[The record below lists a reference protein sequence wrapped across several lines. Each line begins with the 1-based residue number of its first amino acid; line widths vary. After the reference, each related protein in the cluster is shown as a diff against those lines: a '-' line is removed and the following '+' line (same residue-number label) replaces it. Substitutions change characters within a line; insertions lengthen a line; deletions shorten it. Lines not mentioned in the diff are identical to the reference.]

1 MMQRKML
8 SMSIMAL
15 LGLGTLTMADA
26 AVVPAGTTLA
36 DQQQITRGNGSDPA
50 TLDPQ
55 LAESNE
61 AFNIILDSF
70 AGVVALD
77 SEGKVHPELAEKW
90 DNQDNKVWTFH
101 LRPGLTW
108 SNGQPITADDLV
120 YSWQRLADPKTAS
133 PYQSYISAVH
143 LLNADAV
150 MSGKLPP
157 SALGVKAIDP
167 QTFQVTLSQP
177 VSWFLQAAASPSF
190 FPVNKKVVA
199 QFGDQWTQPA
209 NIVVS
214 GAFKPNKWV
223 INERFVSVRN
233 PHYWNNKTTVI
244 NQVTYLP
251 IAEPSATLNRYQSG
265 EIDITD
271 TIPTVNFAQIK
282 KAIPE
287 QIKQTPL
294 LGVYEYWFNMNKPP
308 FNDPRV
314 RMALNLAVDKS
325 IITDKILGMGQK
337 PAWTLMPLQI
347 GGETYQPT
355 EIAKWT
361 PAQRIAQAKKLLAE
375 AGFSAEKPLKAE
387 LLYNTSQDHLKIAI
401 ALSSMWKK
409 NLGAQITMRN
419 QEWKT
424 LIQTQHSGDFQLIRQ
439 SWLGDY
445 DAPPT
450 FLNNFM
456 TGNTQNDGKYSNA
469 AYDKLVNA
477 AAAEVDPVKAKA
489 DYQQAL
495 DILSHDVPAVPLYY
509 YVQNILVK
517 PWVGGVSVSRLG
529 FYKTQDMY
537 IRKH

>member
-1 MMQRKML
+1 MQRKIL
-8 SMSIMAL
+8 SISIMAL
-15 LGLGTLTMADA
+15 LGLGAVSTTQA
-26 AVVPAGTTLA
+26 AVVPAGTILA
-36 DQQQITRGNGSDPA
+36 NQQQVTRNNGSDPA

-55 LAESNE
+55 LAESND

-70 AGVVALD
+70 VGAVALD

-101 LRPGLTW
+101 LRPGITW
-108 SNGQPITADDLV
+108 SNGQPITAQDFV

-133 PYQSYISAVH
+133 PYQSYISAIH
-143 LLNADAV
+143 ILNGDAV
-150 MSGKLPP
+150 MNGKLPP
-157 SALGVKAIDP
+157 SALGVKALDA

-190 FPVNKKVVA
+190 YPVNQQNVEK
-199 QFGDQWTQPA
+199 FGEKWTQPA

-214 GAFKPNKWV
+214 GAFKPSKWV
-223 INERFVSVRN
+223 INERFVSERN
-233 PHYWNNKTTVI
+233 PHYWNNASTVI
-244 NQVTYLP
+244 NKVTYLP
-251 IAEPSATLNRYQSG
+251 IVEPSATLNRYQSG

-282 KAIPE
+282 KTIPD

-294 LGVYEYWFNMNKPP
+294 LGVYEYWFNLNKPP
-308 FNDPRV
+308 FNDQRV

-325 IITDKILGMGQK
+325 VITDKVLGMGQE
-337 PAWTLMPLQI
+337 PAWTLMPLHI

-355 EIAKWT
+355 EIAQWT

-375 AGFSAEKPLKAE
+375 AGFSADKPLKAE
-387 LLYNTSQDHLKIAI
+387 LLYNTQQDHQKIAI

-409 NLGAQITMRN
+409 NLGAQITLRN

-424 LIQTQHSGDFQLIRQ
+424 LIQTQHNGDFQLIRQ
-439 SWLGDY
+439 SWLADY

-456 TGNTQNDGKYSNA
+456 TGDTQNDGKYSNLN
-469 AYDKLVNA
+469 YDRLVND
-477 AAAEVDPVKAKA
+477 AAEQTEPQKAKA

-495 DILSHDVPAVPLYY
+495 DILSNDVPAIPLYY

-517 PWVGGVSVSRLG
+517 PWVGGVFVSRLG

-537 IRKH
+537 IRQH

>member
-1 MMQRKML
+1 MQRKIL
-8 SMSIMAL
+8 SISIMAL
-15 LGLGTLTMADA
+15 LGLGAVSTTQA
-26 AVVPAGTTLA
+26 AVVPAGTILA
-36 DQQQITRGNGSDPA
+36 NQQQVTRNNGSDPA

-55 LAESNE
+55 LAESND

-70 AGVVALD
+70 VGAVALD

-101 LRPGLTW
+101 LRPGITW
-108 SNGQPITADDLV
+108 SNGQPITAQDFV

-133 PYQSYISAVH
+133 PYQSYISAIH
-143 LLNADAV
+143 ILNGDAV
-150 MSGKLPP
+150 MNGKLPP
-157 SALGVKAIDP
+157 SALGVKALDA

-190 FPVNKKVVA
+190 YPVNQQNVEK
-199 QFGDQWTQPA
+199 FGEKWTQPA

-214 GAFKPNKWV
+214 GAFKPSKWV
-223 INERFVSVRN
+223 INERFVSERN
-233 PHYWNNKTTVI
+233 PHYWNNASTVI
-244 NQVTYLP
+244 NKVTYLP
-251 IAEPSATLNRYQSG
+251 IVEPSATLNRYQSG

-282 KAIPE
+282 KTIPD

-294 LGVYEYWFNMNKPP
+294 LGVYEYWFNLNKPP
-308 FNDPRV
+308 FNDQRV

-325 IITDKILGMGQK
+325 VITDKVLGMGQE
-337 PAWTLMPLQI
+337 PAWTLMPLHI

-355 EIAKWT
+355 EIAQWT

-375 AGFSAEKPLKAE
+375 AGFSADKPLKAE
-387 LLYNTSQDHLKIAI
+387 LLYNTQQDHQKIAI

-409 NLGAQITMRN
+409 NLGAQITLRN

-424 LIQTQHSGDFQLIRQ
+424 LIQTQHNGDFQLIRQ
-439 SWLGDY
+439 SWLADY

-456 TGNTQNDGKYSNA
+456 TGDTQNDGKYSNPN
-469 AYDKLVNA
+469 YDRLVND
-477 AAAEVDPVKAKA
+477 AAEQTEPQKAKA

-495 DILSHDVPAVPLYY
+495 DILSNDVPAIPLYY

-517 PWVGGVSVSRLG
+517 PWVGGVFVSRLG

-537 IRKH
+537 IRQH

>member
-1 MMQRKML
+1 MQRKML

-190 FPVNKKVVA
+190 
-199 QFGDQWTQPA
+199 
-209 NIVVS
+209 
-214 GAFKPNKWV
+214 
-223 INERFVSVRN
+223 
-233 PHYWNNKTTVI
+233 
-244 NQVTYLP
+244 
-251 IAEPSATLNRYQSG
+251 
-265 EIDITD
+265 
-271 TIPTVNFAQIK
+271 
-282 KAIPE
+282 
-287 QIKQTPL
+287 
-294 LGVYEYWFNMNKPP
+294 
-308 FNDPRV
+308 
-314 RMALNLAVDKS
+314 
-325 IITDKILGMGQK
+325 
-337 PAWTLMPLQI
+337 
-347 GGETYQPT
+347 
-355 EIAKWT
+355 
-361 PAQRIAQAKKLLAE
+361 
-375 AGFSAEKPLKAE
+375 
-387 LLYNTSQDHLKIAI
+387 
-401 ALSSMWKK
+401 
-409 NLGAQITMRN
+409 
-419 QEWKT
+419 
-424 LIQTQHSGDFQLIRQ
+424 
-439 SWLGDY
+439 
-445 DAPPT
+445 
-450 FLNNFM
+450 
-456 TGNTQNDGKYSNA
+456 
-469 AYDKLVNA
+469 
-477 AAAEVDPVKAKA
+477 
-489 DYQQAL
+489 
-495 DILSHDVPAVPLYY
+495 
-509 YVQNILVK
+509 
-517 PWVGGVSVSRLG
+517 SR
-529 FYKTQDMY
+529 
-537 IRKH
+537 

>member
-1 MMQRKML
+1 MQRKIL
-8 SMSIMAL
+8 SISIMAL
-15 LGLGTLTMADA
+15 LGLCAVSTTQA
-26 AVVPAGTTLA
+26 AVVPAGTILA
-36 DQQQITRGNGSDPA
+36 NQQQVTRNNGSDPA

-55 LAESNE
+55 LAESND

-70 AGVVALD
+70 VGAVALD
-77 SEGKVHPELAEKW
+77 SEGKVHSELAEKW

-101 LRPGLTW
+101 LRPGITW
-108 SNGQPITADDLV
+108 SNGQPITAQDFV

-133 PYQSYISAVH
+133 PYQSYISAIH
-143 LLNADAV
+143 ILNGDAV
-150 MSGKLPP
+150 MNGKLPP
-157 SALGVKAIDP
+157 SALGVKALDA

-190 FPVNKKVVA
+190 YPVNQQNVEK
-199 QFGDQWTQPA
+199 FGEKWTQPA

-214 GAFKPNKWV
+214 GAFKPSKWV
-223 INERFVSVRN
+223 INERFVSERN
-233 PHYWNNKTTVI
+233 PHYWNNASTVI
-244 NQVTYLP
+244 NKVTYLP
-251 IAEPSATLNRYQSG
+251 IVEPSATLNRYQSG

-282 KAIPE
+282 KTIPD

-294 LGVYEYWFNMNKPP
+294 LGVYEYWFNLNKPP
-308 FNDPRV
+308 FNDQRV

-325 IITDKILGMGQK
+325 VITDKVLGMGQE
-337 PAWTLMPLQI
+337 PAWTLMPLHI

-355 EIAKWT
+355 EIAQWT

-375 AGFSAEKPLKAE
+375 AGFSADKPLKAE
-387 LLYNTSQDHLKIAI
+387 LLYNTQQDHQKIAI

-409 NLGAQITMRN
+409 NLGAQITLRN

-424 LIQTQHSGDFQLIRQ
+424 LIQTQHNGDFQLIRQ
-439 SWLGDY
+439 SWLADY

-456 TGNTQNDGKYSNA
+456 TGDTQNDGKYSNPN
-469 AYDKLVNA
+469 YDRLVND
-477 AAAEVDPVKAKA
+477 AAEQTEPQKAKA

-495 DILSHDVPAVPLYY
+495 DILSNDVPAIPLYY

-517 PWVGGVSVSRLG
+517 PWVGGVFVSRLG

-537 IRKH
+537 IRQH